1 MCTIHQRIDDNNRL
15 PYAAQM
21 IYISLTVILS
31 TSGHGLIQS
40 SSFRLLMDHGMYK
53 SHADHLE
60 RHPYIS
66 RVKSDHEYMS
76 NSVPKHVAKTETIR
90 RASRYP
96 QDPLKD
102 PKISKS
108 IDWDLGRIALWI
120 EILKPPQPDA
130 SIKSQYQDGI
140 DQEPLPGR
148 YRPRASN

>member
-1 MCTIHQRIDDNNRL
+1 
-15 PYAAQM
+15 M

-53 SHADHLE
+53 SLADYLE

-76 NSVPKHVAKTETIR
+76 ISVPTHVAKTETIR

-108 IDWDLGRIALWI
+108 IDWDLGRIAIWI

-130 SIKSQYQDGI
+130 SIKSQYHDGI
-140 DQEPLPGR
+140 EQEPLPGR
-148 YRPRASN
+148 HRPRASN

>member
-1 MCTIHQRIDDNNRL
+1 
-15 PYAAQM
+15 M

-53 SHADHLE
+53 SLADYLE

-102 PKISKS
+102 P
-108 IDWDLGRIALWI
+108 
-120 EILKPPQPDA
+120 
-130 SIKSQYQDGI
+130 
-140 DQEPLPGR
+140 
-148 YRPRASN
+148 